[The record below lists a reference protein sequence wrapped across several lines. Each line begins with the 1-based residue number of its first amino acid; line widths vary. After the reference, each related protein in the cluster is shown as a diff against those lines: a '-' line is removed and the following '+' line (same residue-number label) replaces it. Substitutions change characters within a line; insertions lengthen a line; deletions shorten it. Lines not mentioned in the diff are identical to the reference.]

1 MPDAP
6 AGYRLPGGRIN
17 ATPEVFILL
26 LKGGG
31 VTSYL
36 SGEAVQTYEKALA
49 LGKKEGQKL
58 PALETV
64 LAEERIFSPKEMPL
78 GQVQIP
84 LELIVGTKMESRGN
98 SFSKSF
104 YPLMELHTEFSDKW
118 IRLYQTHL
126 DEGIHDPI
134 LAYEY
139 MNRFYV
145 VEGNKRVSILKY
157 LKAATIQGNVIRII
171 PPLTGEKQKRIYY
184 EFMDFYRLSEI
195 NYIWFS
201 KEGSFSRLQ
210 KLTRFGAIRTKSTL
224 ILFIPVSAMNFG
236 RRAGTTCPSQQG
248 TRSSLFWRFMT
259 MRIWSAWGWQSCG
272 RKSRSHGRNFSF

>member
-1 MPDAP
+1 
-6 AGYRLPGGRIN
+6 
-17 ATPEVFILL
+17 
-26 LKGGG
+26 
-31 VTSYL
+31 
-36 SGEAVQTYEKALA
+36 
-49 LGKKEGQKL
+49 
-58 PALETV
+58 
-64 LAEERIFSPKEMPL
+64 
-78 GQVQIP
+78 
-84 LELIVGTKMESRGN
+84 
-98 SFSKSF
+98 
-104 YPLMELHTEFSDKW
+104 MELHTEFSDKW

-210 KLTRFGAIRTKSTL
+210 KLTGKSPDAVWSDTDKIDFNSVYTRFSDEFRAKGGDSLPITAGDAFLS
-224 ILFIPVSAMNFG
+224 FFG
-236 RRAGTTCPSQQG
+236 D
-248 TRSSLFWRFMT
+248 L
-259 MRIWSAWGWQSCG
+259 
-272 RKSRSHGRNFSF
+272 

>member
-1 MPDAP
+1 MLRQDT
-6 AGYRLPGGRIN
+6 GCRGRIN

-157 LKAATIQGNVIRII
+157 LKAATIQGNVI
-171 PPLTGEKQKRIYY
+171 
-184 EFMDFYRLSEI
+184 D
-195 NYIWFS
+195 
-201 KEGSFSRLQ
+201 
-210 KLTRFGAIRTKSTL
+210 
-224 ILFIPVSAMNFG
+224 
-236 RRAGTTCPSQQG
+236 
-248 TRSSLFWRFMT
+248 
-259 MRIWSAWGWQSCG
+259 
-272 RKSRSHGRNFSF
+272 RKSVV